1 MKIWIRLAA
10 LAAVWAGTV
19 SVLAQS
25 PTAPPQRPTEQA
37 PTWAALSPAQR
48 AALAPLRQDWATIDA
63 ARKQKWIEVSQKF
76 PTLSPPERERIQQR
90 MAEWARMTP
99 AERGQARL
107 QFQESRLILPEE
119 RQALWE
125 AYQALPQ
132 QERQALAAARTA
144 SAAPA
149 AKGPPA
155 RLDTRP
161 SGPVAKQNV
170 VPGPSSRSAARPV
183 APTVVQAKPGAST
196 QLISRP
202 PAPPAHHQAGLP
214 KIAATQGFVDPA
226 TLLPMRGPQAAAV
239 VGAAAAATPAVPQ
252 PAEPEPEDGAPS

>member
-1 MKIWIRLAA
+1 MLVAA
-10 LAAVWAGTV
+10 LPA
-19 SVLAQS
+19 LAQPHGS
-25 PTAPPQRPTEQA
+25 AAQQPVEQPPA
-37 PTWAALSPAQR
+37 WSALTPAQR
-48 AALAPLRQDWATIDA
+48 AALAPLRQDWAAIDA
-63 ARKQKWIEVSQKF
+63 GRKQKWIEVSQKF
-76 PTLSPPERERIQQR
+76 PTLSQAERDRIQQR

-99 AERGQARL
+99 AERGRARL

-132 QERQALAAARTA
+132 EERQALAARAASPA
-144 SAAPA
+144 SAAKA
-149 AKGPPA
+149 APTRPEP
-155 RLDTRP
+155 RP

-170 VPGPSSRSAARPV
+170 VPGASGRGTARPV
-183 APTVVQAKPGAST
+183 APTVVHARPGAST

-202 PAPPAHHQAGLP
+202 PSPPAHHQAGLP

-239 VGAAAAATPAVPQ
+239 AGASVAATPAAPQ
-252 PAEPEPEDGAPS
+252 PPEPEPEDGAPS